1 MSGGGGTNT
10 VTRTELD
17 PTMRPYVQYGLSE
30 AQRLYQTPNVPQYY
44 PGQTYS
50 GPSQQTQ
57 TALEAAQTRATMG
70 NPLVPAAQQQL
81 LGTIQGNFLGGP
93 RLVTDPATGQVT
105 TVAGGNPYLEAALL
119 PGFQAAQRQYE
130 GATNTALS
138 NFSRAGRYGSGAMQG
153 ALTNIGG
160 EFARA
165 LTGQAGQLGFAN
177 YGDERGR
184 QMAAI
189 GAAPSLA
196 AQDYADI
203 QQMANIGQ
211 QTEAYQEMA
220 LQDAINRYNFAQQAP
235 YARLQSFLS
244 GAYGAPSG
252 MQQVTPVYRNP
263 IGSAL
268 GGALAGSQ
276 FGPMLGASSGMGA
289 LAGGALGLLG

>member
-1 MSGGGGTNT
+1 MAGGGGGTNT

-44 PGQTYS
+44 PGQTYI
-50 GPSQQTQ
+50 GPSAQT
-57 TALEAAQTRATMG
+57 TAALQAAQTRAMRG

-81 LGTIQGNFLGGP
+81 QQTIQGEYLGANPFL
-93 RLVTDPATGQVT
+93 A
-105 TVAGGNPYLEAALL
+105 AALQ
-119 PGFQAAQRQYE
+119 PGFEAAQRQYE
-130 GATNTALS
+130 SATNQALS
-138 NFSRAGRYGSGAMQG
+138 NFSRAGRYGSGAMRG
-153 ALTNIGG
+153 ALTNVGG
-160 EFARA
+160 EYARA
-165 LTGQAGQLGFAN
+165 LTGAAGQLGYAN
-177 YGDERGR
+177 YADERAR
-184 QMAAI
+184 QQAALQ
-189 GAAPSLA
+189 AAPAMA

-203 QQMANIGQ
+203 QRLSQIGQ

-220 LQDAINRYNFAQQAP
+220 LQDAINRFNFEQQAP

-263 IGSAL
+263 IGGAL

-276 FGPMLGASSGMGA
+276 LGQAVGIGQGPGAVV
-289 LAGGALGLLG
+289 GGALGLLG

>member
-44 PGQTYS
+44 PGQTYI

-81 LGTIQGNFLGGP
+81 LGTIQGNFLG
-93 RLVTDPATGQVT
+93 A
-105 TVAGGNPYLEAALL
+105 NPYLEAALQ
-119 PGFQAAQRQYE
+119 PAFGAAQRQFE
-130 GATNTALS
+130 SATNQALS

-160 EFARA
+160 EFGRA
-165 LTGQAGQLGFAN
+165 LTGTAGQLGYAN
-177 YGDERGR
+177 YADERAR
-184 QMAAI
+184 QMAATQM
-189 GAAPSLA
+189 APAMA

-203 QQMANIGQ
+203 QRLANVGQ

-220 LQDAINRYNFAQQAP
+220 LQDAINRFNFAQQAP
-235 YARLQSFLS
+235 YSKLQSFLS

-263 IGSAL
+263 IGGAL

-276 FGPMLGASSGMGA
+276 LGPILGASSGTGA
-289 LAGGALGLLG
+289 LIGGGLGLLG

>member
-1 MSGGGGTNT
+1 MSGGGGGGTNT

-44 PGQTYS
+44 PGQTFI
-50 GPSQQTQ
+50 GPSQQT
-57 TALEAAQTRATMG
+57 TAALEAAQARAMQG
-70 NPLVPAAQQQL
+70 SPLVPAAQQQL
-81 LGTIQGNFLGGP
+81 QQTIRGQYLG
-93 RLVTDPATGQVT
+93 A
-105 TVAGGNPYLEAALL
+105 NPYLEAALQ
-119 PGFQAAQRQYE
+119 PAFGAAQRQYE
-130 GATNTALS
+130 SATNQALS

-153 ALTNIGG
+153 ALTNVGG

-165 LTGQAGQLGFAN
+165 LTGAAGQLGYAN
-177 YGDERGR
+177 YADERAR

-189 GAAPSLA
+189 QAAPAMA

-203 QQMANIGQ
+203 QRLASIGQ

-220 LQDAINRYNFAQQAP
+220 LQDAINRFNFAQQAP

-263 IGSAL
+263 IGSAI
-268 GGALAGSQ
+268 GGALAGQ
-276 FGPMLGASSGMGA
+276 AIGGPTGA
-289 LAGGALGLLG
+289 LIGGGLGLLG

>member
-1 MSGGGGTNT
+1 MAGGGGTNT

-44 PGQTYS
+44 PGQTFI
-50 GPSQQTQ
+50 GPSAQT
-57 TALEAAQTRATMG
+57 TAALEAAQARAMQG

-81 LGTIQGNFLGGP
+81 QQTIQGQYLG
-93 RLVTDPATGQVT
+93 A
-105 TVAGGNPYLEAALL
+105 NPYLQAALQ
-119 PGFQAAQRQYE
+119 PAFGAAQRQYE
-130 GATNTALS
+130 SATNQALS

-153 ALTNIGG
+153 ALTNVGG

-165 LTGQAGQLGFAN
+165 LTGTAGQLGYQN
-177 YGDERGR
+177 YADERAR
-184 QMAAI
+184 QMAALQ
-189 GAAPSLA
+189 AAPAMA

-203 QQMANIGQ
+203 QRLSQIGQ

-220 LQDAINRYNFAQQAP
+220 LQDAINRFNFAQQAP

-252 MQQVTPVYRNP
+252 MQQITPVYRNP
-263 IGSAL
+263 IGGAI
-268 GGALAGSQ
+268 GGALAGQ
-276 FGPMLGASSGMGA
+276 AIGGPTGA
-289 LAGGALGLLG
+289 LIGGGLGLLG